1 MTLDPKFV
9 ELMHARIDGVIEEH
23 EDRELARYLERNSE
37 ARGHFA
43 QLEALAGRLDGAE
56 EVAPPPDL
64 RVKVLEAVRAL
75 RAIPELPVSDRIG
88 AQRTGSPVLRYGY
101 ALAAGVILGVVG
113 YHWGLT
119 RSGDPGLDPS
129 TVSGTMT
136 RPGIAAD
143 PMPIEEIGLDLGSA
157 RIEREEDG
165 YAVVLDLDSPDAV
178 DVGLEF
184 EAQEVGFRGFTQDLG
199 EIGSLQVTDRSIT
212 WTQRGH
218 HRVAVFLENRG
229 GAPATVELLL
239 SAAEGPIQRATLDL
253 PGPG

>member
-9 ELMHARIDGVIEEH
+9 ELMHARIDGVIDDH
-23 EDRELARYLERNSE
+23 EDRELARYLEQNAE
-37 ARGHFA
+37 ARDHFA
-43 QLEALAGRLDGAE
+43 QLEALAERLERAE

-64 RVKVLEAVRAL
+64 RTGVLEAVRAL
-75 RAIPELPVSDRIG
+75 RMTRQLPVPDRIG
-88 AQRTGSPVLRYGY
+88 AQGTGLTVLRYGY

-113 YHWGLT
+113 YHWGVT
-119 RSGDPGLDPS
+119 RSGDPALDPS

-136 RPGIAAD
+136 RPAVAAE
-143 PMPIEEIGLDLGSA
+143 PIHEVGLDLGSA
-157 RIEREEDG
+157 RIERQQDG
-165 YAVVLDLDSPDAV
+165 FAVVLDLDSIDAV

-184 EAQEVGFRGFTQDLG
+184 EAREVGFLGFTQDLG
-199 EIGSLQVTDRSIT
+199 EIGSLQVTDRSIS